1 VKDKFLKKMVAKQES
16 LWRGS
21 LNGKEIAKN
30 YKRKN
35 TSPTTTID
43 NRRSRVVLV
52 EEENNLEERSVE
64 SSTVDDFLNFYH
76 PRLSVKNRRKKLQH

>member
-1 VKDKFLKKMVAKQES
+1 MKDKLTKKIVAKQES

-21 LNGKEIAKN
+21 LNGKKIAKS

-35 TSPTTTID
+35 TSPTPTID

-64 SSTVDDFLNFYH
+64 SSDVDDFSTFII
-76 PRLSVKNRRKKLQH
+76 PI